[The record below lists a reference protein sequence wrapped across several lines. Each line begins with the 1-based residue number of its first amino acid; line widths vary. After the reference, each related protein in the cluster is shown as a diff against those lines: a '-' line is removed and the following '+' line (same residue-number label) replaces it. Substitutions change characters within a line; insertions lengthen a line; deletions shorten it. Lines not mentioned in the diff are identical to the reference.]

1 MSQEITINSLRSA
14 ILKSESELPDT
25 DEMQFEKTARRFERA
40 VAQLVAEIKKVVDQI
55 PELKVALEDEIEVF
69 SSPAFPG
76 RTLKI
81 HDQRL
86 RITRGSNMLLFDP
99 TGKTLM
105 SALGQIEIVAS
116 HPIPIMI
123 DKSLY
128 LIPKRDG
135 GGAQWGYR
143 SVSDMSGPL
152 TPFSPQALMLM
163 LKAVFA
169 EG

>member
-1 MSQEITINSLRSA
+1 MSEEMTISALRSA
-14 ILKSESELPDT
+14 ILKSESQLPET

-40 VAQLVAEIKKVVDQI
+40 VAQLVGDIKKVVDQI
-55 PELKVALEDEIEVF
+55 PELKVTLEDEIEVF

-76 RTLKI
+76 RSLQI

-105 SALGQIEIVAS
+105 SALGLIEIEAS
-116 HPIPIMI
+116 RPIPFMI
-123 DKSLY
+123 DRTLY

-135 GGAQWGYR
+135 SGSQWGYR

-152 TPFSPQALMLM
+152 TPFTPQALLEM

>member
-1 MSQEITINSLRSA
+1 MSQELSISSLRSA
-14 ILKSESELPDT
+14 ILKSESQLPET
-25 DEMQFEKTARRFERA
+25 DEMQFEQTARRFERA

-55 PELKVALEDEIEVF
+55 PELKVTLEDEIEVF

-76 RTLKI
+76 RTLTI

-116 HPIPIMI
+116 HPIPFMI
-123 DKSLY
+123 DKTLY
-128 LIPKRDG
+128 LIPKRG
-135 GGAQWGYR
+135 GSGALWGFR

-152 TPFSPQALMLM
+152 SPFTPQALMQM